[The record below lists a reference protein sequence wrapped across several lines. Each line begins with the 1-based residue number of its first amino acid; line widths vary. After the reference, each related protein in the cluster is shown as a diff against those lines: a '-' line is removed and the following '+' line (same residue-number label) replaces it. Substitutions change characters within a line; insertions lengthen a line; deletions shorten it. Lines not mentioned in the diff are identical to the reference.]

1 MTSQG
6 NSSVHKPVTLG
17 SMKSIQILFE
27 NSVLPHR
34 KYSCVYITKTNW
46 LGILRE
52 INAVYCEDH
61 TEHINM
67 QCVCVCETWSIL
79 LLNHVIR
86 I

>member
-6 NSSVHKPVTLG
+6 NSAAHKPVTLG
-17 SMKSIQILFE
+17 SLKSIHILFE

-34 KYSCVYITKTNW
+34 KYICISITKADW
-46 LGILRE
+46 VGILRE
-52 INAVYCEDH
+52 INALYCEDH

-67 QCVCVCETWSIL
+67 LCVCETRSIL
-79 LLNHVIR
+79 LLNHVIC